1 MRVKIYGAGSIGN
14 HLANASR
21 KLNWEVDIYDISD
34 EALDRTKNMIYP
46 SRYGKWD
53 ENINLFNVKEKLD
66 KSYDLIIVGTPPD
79 THIGIA
85 LKAIE
90 EQPIAILIE
99 KPLSTPDLEG
109 LDELFEKSKKFNVRL
124 FIGFDHVVG
133 LATDHVKELN
143 QKLDFGSLKTIDVSF
158 REHWGGIFNAHPWLS
173 GPKDSYLGYWARGGG
188 SLGEHS
194 HGINLWQYFSH
205 MTGNGRIEY
214 VSAVINYKVID
225 KMNYDELSLV
235 TFQTETGLVGR
246 LVQDVITFPPIKTAN
261 LIYERGRVNWNCA
274 IGKGK
279 DQVEA
284 IDYEGK
290 LVQKDFQKTRPDD
303 FVRELSHIESVI
315 KSCEKSPIDIERG
328 METMMVIA
336 AAHKSAK
343 ENKVIKITYNSG
355 YRLDALK

>member
-1 MRVKIYGAGSIGN
+1 MKVKIYGAGSIGN

-21 KLNWEVDIYDISD
+21 KLNWEVDIYDICD

-53 ENINLFNVKEKLD
+53 ENINLFNIKEKLD

-90 EQPIAILIE
+90 EQPTAILIE

-109 LDELFEKSKKFNVRL
+109 LDELFEKSKKFKVRL
-124 FIGFDHVVG
+124 FVGFDHVVG
-133 LATDHVKELN
+133 LATNHVKELN

-173 GPKDSYLGYWARGGG
+173 GPKDSYLGYWVRGGG

-225 KMNYDELSLV
+225 EMNYDELSIA

-261 LIYERGRVNWNCA
+261 LIYESGRVNWNCA

-315 KSCEKSPIDIERG
+315 KSGEKSPIDIERG

-336 AAHKSAK
+336 ASHKSAK
-343 ENKVIKITYNSG
+343 EKKVVKITYDFG
-355 YRLDALK
+355 YRLDALE